1 MAAEPNSHHT
11 VAIVGAG
18 FGGIGLGI
26 RLKQAGVDSFAIL
39 EKGDGLG
46 GVWRDNT
53 YPGLTCDIPSH
64 LYSFSFEPKHD
75 WSRRFPPRAE
85 ILDYLQHCVRKHAIG
100 HQIRFGAEVATAEF
114 DEPRGRWRIATRGGE
129 RLEAD
134 VLVCATGQLSRPA
147 PPDIP
152 GLDDFRGALFHS
164 ARWDEGFEFEGKRV
178 AVLGT
183 GASAIQF
190 VPEIAPEVSK
200 LHLFQRS
207 APWVIPKP
215 DRPYGAWE
223 RRLYQRLPFVQSL
236 SRLWDFVFYES
247 FVLAFTSHRRLMRPL
262 EFLAR
267 RHLRREVSDP
277 ALREKLTPDYPM
289 GCKRVLIS
297 DDWYP
302 TLTRDNVEV
311 VTDRIARVEADRIV
325 TGDGAEREV
334 DAIVLGTGFASTE
347 FLAPMRIA
355 GVDGRDLNEVWRDGP
370 EAYLGLTV
378 SGFPNLFILY
388 GPNTNLGVGSIIYM
402 LESQI
407 QYVLDSI
414 QRLRRSGIRYV
425 DVRPEVQ
432 REFNAELQRRL
443 AGSVW
448 QAGCSSW
455 YRTESGRITNNW
467 PGLTLEYRRRTRR
480 LEPGDYRMAAAA

>member
-1 MAAEPNSHHT
+1 MAGHGDSHPT

-26 RLKQAGVDSFAIL
+26 RLKQAGTDFTIL
-39 EKGDGLG
+39 EKGDRIG

-75 WSRRFPPRAE
+75 WSRRFPPRSE
-85 ILDYLQHCVRKHAIG
+85 ILDYLEACVRKYGLDRH
-100 HQIRFGAEVATAEF
+100 IRLGVGVASADF
-114 DEPRGRWRIATRGGE
+114 DEAGGRWRIATDGGE
-129 RLEAD
+129 KLEAE
-134 VLVCATGQLSRPA
+134 VLATATGQLSRPA
-147 PPDIP
+147 YPDIP
-152 GLDDFRGALFHS
+152 GLDRFEGAIFHS
-164 ARWDEGFEFEGKRV
+164 ARWDPEFEFRGKRV

-190 VPEIAPEVSK
+190 VPAIAPEVSK

-215 DRPYGAWE
+215 DRPYSAWE
-223 RRLYQRLPFVQSL
+223 RRIYQRLPVVQSL

-247 FVLAFTSHRRLMRPL
+247 FVLAFSRLRGLMRPL
-262 EFLAR
+262 QFIAGR
-267 RHLRREVSDP
+267 QLRREVEDP
-277 ALREKLTPDYPM
+277 VLRSRLTPDYPM
-289 GCKRVLIS
+289 GCKRILIS
-297 DDWYP
+297 DDWYAA
-302 TLTRDNVEV
+302 LTRDNVEV
-311 VTDRIARVEADRIV
+311 VTNRIARVEPDRVV
-325 TGDGAEREV
+325 TEDGSEREV
-334 DAIVLGTGFASTE
+334 DAIILATGFASTE
-347 FLAPMRIA
+347 FLAPMRIT
-355 GVDGRDLNEVWRDGP
+355 GLDRRELNEVWRDGP

-388 GPNTNLGVGSIIYM
+388 GPNTNLGVGSIVYM

-407 QYVLDSI
+407 HYVVDSI
-414 QRLRRSGIRYV
+414 RTLRQGGIRYI
-425 DVRPEVQ
+425 DIRPDVQ

-448 QAGCSSW
+448 QAGCSNW
-455 YRTESGRITNNW
+455 YRTESGKITNNW

-480 LEPGDYRMAAAA
+480 LELGDYRVARAV